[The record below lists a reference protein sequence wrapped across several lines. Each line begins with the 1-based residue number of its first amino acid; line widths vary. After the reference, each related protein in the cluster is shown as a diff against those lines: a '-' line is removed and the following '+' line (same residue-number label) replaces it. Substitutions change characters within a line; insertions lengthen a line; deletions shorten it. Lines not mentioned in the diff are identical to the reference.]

1 MNNLQEKVIR
11 AMVDMYGFYSIEELS
26 EMTNISVSSIKHS
39 LGDIAEQIEEY
50 GARLLRVPRKG
61 ICMVASDKER
71 EKIVEE
77 LDSYANSNPESFV
90 YRKNYILDILFN
102 FPANYTIGLFSEELC
117 VSRQVIQKDL
127 NEIKEY
133 LKQFHLKLIKRRNRG
148 IEILGHEFDF
158 RQALIDIR
166 NAKYWKHA
174 YIEDLPAKLD
184 YRISK
189 RAYTFFSQYYS
200 KNDIMMVQEY
210 LAQSE
215 KKLGIILIDIS
226 FCRLTEYLLMSKSRI
241 EEGKKIT
248 NTADRKMTELEK
260 SYLEA
265 AKGILDKMFPMETEM
280 DLEYRFLAAKL
291 FVAKTCDPAGKV
303 QDEKLMDLAEDYI
316 FIVLKAIQKENAIRL
331 RELEKQ
337 IAVFLQTIKIKRD
350 YMLAEW
356 DDLHKDVQQQLHS
369 IYAVCLAYAARLEEE
384 LGFVLTQ
391 DEIAWITLL
400 IHQTAVISY
409 GSRQGIFV
417 TATDPY
423 TTAYDAMKIENEI
436 DNLEIVK
443 MLHIYQYDPDRAKG
457 KIVISTVP
465 LKQKRE
471 NEIEITKHV
480 SPMDLN
486 KIRNC
491 IDKYEKQ
498 RQNQKVIDTIRH
510 TFQKELILTD
520 VSVNTKKEAIQ
531 EASRLLMEQGCLEQ
545 DVTGKVYDLEE
556 KRPTTIGSQ
565 IAMVHIY
572 KESVK
577 KSGIAILRIKYPV
590 RWSENSKV
598 KLVFFLAIN
607 YEQSNE
613 ILMLFKFLYSLIDHK
628 DMINKMI
635 EAKDPETIYDFLMKE
650 IG

>member
-248 NTADRKMTELEK
+248 NTADRKMTELENWRNLISKPQKGSWIKCFRWRQKWIWNTDFWQPNCLLPRPVIRRERCRMK
-260 SYLEA
+260 S
-265 AKGILDKMFPMETEM
+265 
-280 DLEYRFLAAKL
+280 
-291 FVAKTCDPAGKV
+291 
-303 QDEKLMDLAEDYI
+303 
-316 FIVLKAIQKENAIRL
+316 
-331 RELEKQ
+331 
-337 IAVFLQTIKIKRD
+337 
-350 YMLAEW
+350 
-356 DDLHKDVQQQLHS
+356 
-369 IYAVCLAYAARLEEE
+369 
-384 LGFVLTQ
+384 
-391 DEIAWITLL
+391 
-400 IHQTAVISY
+400 
-409 GSRQGIFV
+409 
-417 TATDPY
+417 
-423 TTAYDAMKIENEI
+423 
-436 DNLEIVK
+436 
-443 MLHIYQYDPDRAKG
+443 
-457 KIVISTVP
+457 
-465 LKQKRE
+465 
-471 NEIEITKHV
+471 
-480 SPMDLN
+480 
-486 KIRNC
+486 
-491 IDKYEKQ
+491 
-498 RQNQKVIDTIRH
+498 
-510 TFQKELILTD
+510 
-520 VSVNTKKEAIQ
+520 
-531 EASRLLMEQGCLEQ
+531 
-545 DVTGKVYDLEE
+545 
-556 KRPTTIGSQ
+556 
-565 IAMVHIY
+565 
-572 KESVK
+572 
-577 KSGIAILRIKYPV
+577 
-590 RWSENSKV
+590 
-598 KLVFFLAIN
+598 
-607 YEQSNE
+607 
-613 ILMLFKFLYSLIDHK
+613 
-628 DMINKMI
+628 
-635 EAKDPETIYDFLMKE
+635 
-650 IG
+650 